1 MYVHSECD
9 IFVTCLDVAP
19 NIHIFFLLYIMYAI
33 QILSKKKCML
43 FRFINNKIIKN
54 VCCLGKLRTLGRLF
68 FWASSQVQFIKK
80 VQLLLLTYCFFFFCK
95 SLIQE
100 PFNAEPSRS
109 ALISSSYVTPVD
121 LFYKRNHGPVPIVD
135 DIERFNVSTFKPSRC
150 QNSNKISLTSTT
162 CLLHIYIR
170 YRVSICGLV
179 EKSMELSIAD
189 MK

>member
-1 MYVHSECD
+1 MCIRSVTYLSHVWMWRQ
-9 IFVTCLDVAP
+9 IF
-19 NIHIFFLLYIMYAI
+19 IYFFYS
-33 QILSKKKCML
+33 ILCML
-43 FRFINNKIIKN
+43 FRFRNKKIKN
-54 VCCLGKLRTLGRLF
+54 VCCLGKLRNLGRSF
-68 FWASSQVQFIKK
+68 FFFFLLQVKSSYWLIV
-80 VQLLLLTYCFFFFCK
+80 FFFCK

-162 CLLHIYIR
+162 YLLHLYIR